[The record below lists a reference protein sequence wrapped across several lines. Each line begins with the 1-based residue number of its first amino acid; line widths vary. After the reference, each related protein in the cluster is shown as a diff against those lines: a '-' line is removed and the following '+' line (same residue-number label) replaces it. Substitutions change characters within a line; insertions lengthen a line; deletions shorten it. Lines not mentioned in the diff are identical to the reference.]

1 MINKR
6 GEALTTEKANPA
18 EKPLILVTNDDG
30 VDAKGVRILAEVAR
44 TFGRVVVVAPG
55 SAQSGKSHAIT
66 FSSPLRLRQIHKEP
80 GFEIYKAN
88 NTPVDAVK
96 LAQCVLLKD
105 QKIDLLIAGIN
116 HGSNSSSS
124 VFYSGTM
131 AAVIEGCLN
140 NTPSIGFSLVD
151 YNADASFIPS
161 KAIAHTIIK
170 KALEYKLPGDI
181 CLNVNIP
188 NVPLK
193 EIKGYRITRQAKNR
207 WFEEL
212 EERIDPIGKP
222 YYWLSGYL
230 MDLDNKEDTDE
241 WALKNNYV
249 SIQPIRPDLTD
260 YAFIKS
266 METWDFSL

>member
-1 MINKR
+1 MSEKK
-6 GEALTTEKANPA
+6 GEKSLKENS
-18 EKPLILVTNDDG
+18 KPLILVTNDDG
-30 VDAKGVRILAEVAR
+30 VDAKGLRILAEVAR
-44 TFGRVVVVAPG
+44 KFGRVVVVAPA

-66 FSSPLRLRQIHKEP
+66 FSSPLRLRQVYKEKD
-80 GFEIYKAN
+80 FEIYKAS

-105 QKIDLLIAGIN
+105 QKIDLLVAGIN

-140 NTPSIGFSLVD
+140 HVPSIGFSLID
-151 YNADASFIPS
+151 YTSETTFQAA
-161 KAIAHTIIK
+161 KEVAYKIIK
-170 KALEYKLPGDI
+170 TALENKLPYEI

-188 NVPLK
+188 NVSL
-193 EIKGYRITRQAKNR
+193 EDIKGYRITRQALNH
-207 WFEEL
+207 WQEDL

-222 YYWLSGYL
+222 YYWLSGAL
-230 MDLDNKEDTDE
+230 LELDKKKDTDE

-249 SIQPIRPDLTD
+249 SIQPIRADLTAHD
-260 YAFIKS
+260 YIKT
-266 METWDFSL
+266 MKTWDFSL